1 MSEQSAGAGTQS
13 AAAALDQLAPLTP
26 NAWLR
31 YDLIRRMIPS
41 SVEDILEI
49 GCGMGA
55 LGVRLSAQYDYLGLE
70 PSGESFAVAE
80 ERMARGGGRGEVR
93 NVLAEDLPAEDRF
106 DLVCAFEV
114 LEHIEDDA
122 GALKSWAGRVRP
134 GGYLLLS
141 VPAHQSRFSTGD
153 EIAGH
158 FRRYEP
164 TGMTALLESTG
175 FTQVEVRE
183 YGMPLGYLLE
193 AGRNL
198 VGRRRLAAAP
208 GATKEELTGA
218 SARLLQPRGALYGS
232 VARFGTAPFRYVQRG
247 FPRAGTGLVVRAKLP
262 VPSVSETAASE
273 AAAPG
278 VTPPGSAQ

>member
-1 MSEQSAGAGTQS
+1 MSEHSAAGQSAGAGTQS
-13 AAAALDQLAPLTP
+13 AAASLDQLAPLTP

-41 SVEDILEI
+41 SVNDILEI

-55 LGVRLSAQYDYLGLE
+55 LGVRLSAQYNYLGLE
-70 PSGESFAVAE
+70 PSTESFAKAK
-80 ERMARGGGRGEVR
+80 ERMARGGRGEVR
-93 NVLAEDLPAEDRF
+93 NVLAEDLDPQDRF

-122 GALKSWAGRVRP
+122 GALTSWSSRVRP

-141 VPAHQSRFSTGD
+141 VPAHQRRFSSGD

-164 TGMTALLESTG
+164 AGMTELLEKVG

-198 VGRRRLAAAP
+198 VGRRRMAAMP

-232 VARFGTAPFRYVQRG
+232 VARFGTAPFRYVQRN
-247 FPRAGTGLVVRAKLP
+247 FPRSGTGLVVRAKLP
-262 VPSVSETAASE
+262 VPTVSDTTAPETT
-273 AAAPG
+273 AP
-278 VTPPGSAQ
+278 

>member
-1 MSEQSAGAGTQS
+1 M
-13 AAAALDQLAPLTP
+13 DQLAPLTP

-31 YDLIRRMIPS
+31 YDLVRRMIPS
-41 SVEDILEI
+41 SVKDILEI

-55 LGVRLSAQYDYLGLE
+55 LGVRLSAHYNYLGLE
-70 PSGESFAVAE
+70 PSTESFAMAE
-80 ERMARGGGRGEVR
+80 KRMARSGGRGEVR
-93 NVLAEDLPAEDRF
+93 SVMAEDLDPEDRF

-122 GALKSWAGRVRP
+122 GALRSWASRVRP

-141 VPAHQSRFSTGD
+141 VPAHQERFSSGD
-153 EIAGH
+153 EVAGH

-164 TGMTALLESTG
+164 AGIAALFEKTG

-183 YGMPLGYLLE
+183 YGVPLGFLLE

-198 VGRRRLAAAP
+198 IGRRRMAAMP

-218 SARLLQPRGALYGS
+218 SARLFQPRGVVYGS
-232 VARFGTAPFRYVQRG
+232 VARFGTFPFRYVQRR
-247 FPRAGTGLVVRAKLP
+247 FPRRAGTGLVVRGKLP
-262 VPSVSETAASE
+262 VPTD
-273 AAAPG
+273 PG
-278 VTPPGSAQ
+278 VTPPANAQ

>member
-1 MSEQSAGAGTQS
+1 MSEHSADGQNAGTGTRTV
-13 AAAALDQLAPLTP
+13 AAPLDQLAPLTP

-55 LGVRLSAQYDYLGLE
+55 LGVRLSAQFNYLGLE
-70 PSGESFAVAE
+70 PSSESFAVAE

-93 NVLAEDLPAEDRF
+93 NVLAEALPAEDRF

-122 GALKSWAGRVRP
+122 GALQSWASRVRP
-134 GGYLLLS
+134 GGWILLS
-141 VPAHQSRFSTGD
+141 VPAHQRRFSTGD

-164 TGMTALLESTG
+164 ANIAALLEKVG
-175 FTQVEVRE
+175 FVQPQVRE
-183 YGMPLGYLLE
+183 YGMPLGFLLE
-193 AGRNL
+193 AGRNY
-198 VGRRRLAAAP
+198 VGKRRLAAAP
-208 GATKEELTGA
+208 GASKEELTGA

-262 VPSVSETAASE
+262 VS
-273 AAAPG
+273 AAPEA
-278 VTPPGSAQ
+278 TPLGNAQ